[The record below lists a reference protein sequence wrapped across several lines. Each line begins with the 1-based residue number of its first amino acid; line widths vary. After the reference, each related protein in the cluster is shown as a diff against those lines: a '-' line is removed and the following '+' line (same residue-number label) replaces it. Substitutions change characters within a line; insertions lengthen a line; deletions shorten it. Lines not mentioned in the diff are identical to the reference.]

1 MDHVFQLTD
10 EELTKMYNA
19 ANNIPDGK
27 SPPITTQR
35 IFLAMREAYRLG
47 QQESDDAYQSQYM
60 TASERADMQE
70 LRDTNFRIQLEN
82 MILRNQ
88 K

>member
-1 MDHVFQLTD
+1 MNYLLTD
-10 EELTKMYNA
+10 EELTKIYNA

-27 SPPITTQR
+27 LPPISTQNL
-35 IFLAMREAYRLG
+35 FTAMREAYRLG
-47 QQESDDAYQSQYM
+47 QQESDDAYQSQYI

-70 LRDTNFRIQLEN
+70 LRNTHLRIQLEN
-82 MILRNQ
+82 MIIRNQ